1 MFLSENKNKIV
12 LLDIECHLNS
22 ISLAYWICVDGPLV
36 KNGGITLC
44 TDDYTLVE
52 VELLIKALINKFNM
66 KCTIHYKKVKLIGY
80 IIEFMFLKVI

>member
-1 MFLSENKNKIV
+1 MFLSKNNNKIV
-12 LLDIECHLNS
+12 LLYIECHLNPV
-22 ISLAYWICVDGPLV
+22 SLAYLIYDDGPLV
-36 KNGGITLC
+36 KNGGITLY
-44 TDDYTLVE
+44 TDNYTLVE